1 MNKLTGLVGIIAF
14 IVLASECE
22 FTLTTIVAKAIALAV
37 IAIVAVLANRKPVV
51 VPARRRK

>member
-22 FTLTTIVAKAIALAV
+22 LAATNLTIKAIALAV
-37 IAIVAVLANRKPVV
+37 LAILAVVSNLKPAV

>member
-1 MNKLTGLVGIIAF
+1 MNKLTGLVGVIAF

-22 FTLTTIVAKAIALAV
+22 LTAITLTIKAIALAV
-37 IAIVAVLANRKPVV
+37 IAILAVVANLKPAV

>member
-1 MNKLTGLVGIIAF
+1 MNKLTGVVGIIAF

-22 FTLTTIVAKAIALAV
+22 PTATNLTIKAIALAV
-37 IAIVAVLANRKPVV
+37 IAILAVVSNLEPAV

>member
-1 MNKLTGLVGIIAF
+1 MNKLTGVVGIIAF

-22 FTLTTIVAKAIALAV
+22 LTATNLAIKAIALAV
-37 IAIVAVLANRKPVV
+37 LAILAVVSNLKLAI